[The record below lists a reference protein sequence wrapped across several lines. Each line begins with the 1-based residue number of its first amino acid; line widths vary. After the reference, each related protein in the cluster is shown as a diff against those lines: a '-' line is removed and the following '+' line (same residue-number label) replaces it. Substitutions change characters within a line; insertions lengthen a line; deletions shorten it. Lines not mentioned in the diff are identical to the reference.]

1 MSSSSG
7 FPLSGQRP
15 QLISRFEVPQAN
27 QVAKVGQAAEPERTV
42 GTAVQGVST
51 QVAQKIF
58 EAQRLN
64 FPSESP
70 IGRFRGDVTGRGVN
84 EVSGGQGIS
93 RLPKQVRPF
102 DPSDPSGVIS
112 SLNPAERAAIGA
124 APRETWEDVPGGGT
138 RIVQRALG
146 VEAVWVNGVRL
157 VDSGRTSDAR
167 PGRILRRREEA
178 KKSRPV
184 DTTDARRASSQPS
197 RSRAK
202 DRTN

>member
-102 DPSDPSGVIS
+102 NPSDPSGVIS

-124 APRETWEDVPGGGT
+124 APGLERPDVSALRPGAEPEGERFIEAEAEEG
-138 RIVQRALG
+138 RFPG
-146 VEAVWVNGVRL
+146 VEENRFPDGPAEEVK
-157 VDSGRTSDAR
+157 DA
-167 PGRILRRREEA
+167 E
-178 KKSRPV
+178 
-184 DTTDARRASSQPS
+184 DTAIERAEHAMLPTPAYALQTAFLSS
-197 RSRAK
+197 
-202 DRTN
+202 